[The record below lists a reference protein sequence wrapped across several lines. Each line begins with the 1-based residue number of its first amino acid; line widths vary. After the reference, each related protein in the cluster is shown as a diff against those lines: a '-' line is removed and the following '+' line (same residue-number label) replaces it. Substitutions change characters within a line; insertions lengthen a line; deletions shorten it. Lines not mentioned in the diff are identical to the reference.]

1 MRVSSAVVRA
11 ALVGFGSGARSLSAI
26 TACALTT
33 PGPGRV
39 DGVLHRPRVRK
50 SLRSSALLELV
61 SDKLPVTPPRT
72 SPPSL
77 TSRIA
82 LGALSAGVLASR
94 AGDRRRHA
102 VVVGAATAAGWA
114 LAGGRYRAVLTRRF
128 GSDLPGAAFED
139 GATILAGVIATRIR

>member
-1 MRVSSAVVRA
+1 
-11 ALVGFGSGARSLSAI
+11 
-26 TACALTT
+26 
-33 PGPGRV
+33 V

-82 LGALSAGVLASR
+82 LGALSAGEPSR

-114 LAGGRYRAVLTRRF
+114 LAGGRYRAVLARRF

-139 GATILAGVIATRIR
+139 GATVLAGVIATRIR